1 MASDTRIKLQPR
13 PGEIAN
19 KNTGCTFV
27 FYIFALTNFYMH
39 KMKNF
44 YVACLC
50 LFVAAGAF
58 AQKKEKIKGSKVVT
72 VTQKETQPF
81 DALEVEDNIEVFLV
95 KGAVQAI
102 EIEADDNVHE
112 SITTE
117 MYGTTLRLATSKQ
130 ITGYKKLSVR
140 VTYTDKLKT
149 ITGKHESV
157 INALADLEMPVVTIK
172 NIDYS
177 KSFLNVKAP
186 NFTLSLN
193 DKAKAEINVKS
204 DTTSI
209 DLSKNAELK
218 ALIAST
224 EVKID
229 LYQKT
234 TAAVEGDAANAK
246 IRADNNAVFT
256 GKRFTVK
263 NMELVAE
270 SYSTASVSA
279 TENIAISATGKA
291 EVQLLGKPKVTIP
304 NFADS
309 AVIYKKEQ

>member
-1 MASDTRIKLQPR
+1 M
-13 PGEIAN
+13 
-19 KNTGCTFV
+19 
-27 FYIFALTNFYMH
+27 FYKH

-58 AQKKEKIKGSKVVT
+58 AQKKEKIKGSKIVT
-72 VTQKETQPF
+72 VTQKEAQPF

-95 KGAVQAI
+95 KGATQAI
-102 EIEADDNVHE
+102 EIEADDNLHE

-130 ITGYKKLSVR
+130 VTGYKKLSIR
-140 VTYTDKLKT
+140 ITYTDNLKS
-149 ITGKHESV
+149 ISGKHESV
-157 INALADLEMPVVTIK
+157 INALAELDMPVVAVK
-172 NIDYS
+172 NVDYS
-177 KSFLNVKAP
+177 KSYLNVKAP
-186 NFTLSLN
+186 NFSLSLN

-209 DLSKNAELK
+209 DMSKNTDLK

-224 EVKID
+224 NVKID
-229 LYQKT
+229 LYQK
-234 TAAVEGDAANAK
+234 ANASVEGDAANAK
-246 IRADNNAVFT
+246 LRVDNNAT
-256 GKRFTVK
+256 LAAKRFTVK

-270 SYSTASVSA
+270 SYSTASVMA
-279 TENIAISATGKA
+279 TENVSISATGKA

>member
-1 MASDTRIKLQPR
+1 M
-13 PGEIAN
+13 
-19 KNTGCTFV
+19 
-27 FYIFALTNFYMH
+27 FYKH

-44 YVACLC
+44 YIACLC

-72 VTQKETQPF
+72 VTQKESQPF

-95 KGAVQAI
+95 KGATQAI
-102 EIEADDNVHE
+102 EIEADDNLHE

-130 ITGYKKLSVR
+130 VTGYKKLSVR
-140 VTYTDKLKT
+140 ITYTDNLKT

-157 INALADLEMPVVTIK
+157 INALADLDMPAVTVK
-172 NIDYS
+172 NVDYS

-209 DLSKNAELK
+209 DISKNAELK

-246 IRADNNAVFT
+246 IRVDNNATFT

-270 SYSTASVSA
+270 SYSTASVMA

>member
-1 MASDTRIKLQPR
+1 M
-13 PGEIAN
+13 
-19 KNTGCTFV
+19 
-27 FYIFALTNFYMH
+27 FYKH

-50 LFVAAGAF
+50 LFMAAGAF

-72 VTQKETQPF
+72 VTQKEAQPF
-81 DALEVEDNIEVFLV
+81 EALEVEDNLEVFLV
-95 KGAVQAI
+95 KGATQAI
-102 EIEADDNVHE
+102 EIEADDNLHE
-112 SITTE
+112 TITTE

-130 ITGYKKLSVR
+130 VTSHKKLSVR
-140 VTYTDKLKT
+140 ITYTDNLKA
-149 ITGKHESV
+149 ITGKHESI
-157 INALADLEMPVVTIK
+157 INALAELDMPVIAIK

-218 ALIAST
+218 ALIASAN
-224 EVKID
+224 VKID

-234 TAAVEGDAANAK
+234 SASVEGDAANAK
-246 IRADNNAVFT
+246 IRVDNNATFT
-256 GKRFTVK
+256 GKRFSVK

-270 SYSTASVSA
+270 SYTTASVMA
-279 TENIAISATGKA
+279 TETASITATGKA
-291 EVQLLGKPKVTIP
+291 EVELLGKPKVTIP

>member
-1 MASDTRIKLQPR
+1 MAAS
-13 PGEIAN
+13 
-19 KNTGCTFV
+19 
-27 FYIFALTNFYMH
+27 
-39 KMKNF
+39 
-44 YVACLC
+44 
-50 LFVAAGAF
+50 AF

-95 KGAVQAI
+95 KGAKQAL
-102 EIEADDNVHE
+102 EIEADDNLHE
-112 SITTE
+112 NITSE

-130 ITGYKKLSVR
+130 VTGYKKLSVR
-140 VTYTDKLKT
+140 VTYTDNLKA

-157 INALADLEMPVVTIK
+157 INALADLDMPVVSVK
-172 NIDYS
+172 NVDYS
-177 KSFLNVKAP
+177 KSFLNVKVP

-193 DKAKAEINVKS
+193 DKTKAEINVKS
-204 DTTSI
+204 DTTNI

-234 TAAVEGDAANAK
+234 SASVEGDAANAK
-246 IRADNNAVFT
+246 IRTDNNATFT

-270 SYSTASVSA
+270 SYSTASIMA
-279 TENIAISATGKA
+279 TETASISATGKA
-291 EVQLLGKPKVTIP
+291 EVQLLGKPKITVP

>member
-1 MASDTRIKLQPR
+1 M
-13 PGEIAN
+13 
-19 KNTGCTFV
+19 
-27 FYIFALTNFYMH
+27 FYKH

-50 LFVAAGAF
+50 FFVAAGAF

-72 VTQKETQPF
+72 VTQKEAQAF
-81 DALEVEDNIEVFLV
+81 DALEVEDNLEVFLV
-95 KGAVQAI
+95 KGATQAI
-102 EIEADDNVHE
+102 EIEADDNLHE
-112 SITTE
+112 TITAE

-130 ITGYKKLSVR
+130 VTGYKKLSVR
-140 VTYTDKLKT
+140 ITYIDNLKA
-149 ITGKHESV
+149 ITGKHESI
-157 INALADLEMPVVTIK
+157 INALTELDMPVIAIK

-218 ALIAST
+218 ALIASAD
-224 EVKID
+224 VKID
-229 LYQKT
+229 MYQKT
-234 TAAVEGDAANAK
+234 TASVEGDAANAK
-246 IRADNNAVFT
+246 IRVDNNAAFT

-270 SYSTASVSA
+270 SYSTASVMA
-279 TENIAISATGKA
+279 TENVSITATGKA
-291 EVQLLGKPKVTIP
+291 EVELLGKPKVTMP